1 MHPAVMESK
10 PTYGKSQR
18 RSIFSIVCLLSLVV
32 AVSSGAASV
41 AAASRGEARSAEVPV
56 TGGPVVKPEVM
67 PEYINGLF
75 LAMKGDFWGAI
86 DSFRKVAAVSP
97 DEAAVRY
104 SMSRAFYS
112 LAVPD
117 SARFHGEAAVK
128 IDPGNTYYARH
139 LARVAHDMQDYDR
152 AAALYGQVSLAD
164 PARTDI
170 MYLQALEYL
179 AADHPESA
187 LEVFEKV
194 VRVDPLNEEALSQTL
209 WLQIKLKRYQEAIVT
224 IQPLLRQSG
233 SGNKIRLTLA
243 DLYVQTG
250 QGELAVE
257 TFKALI
263 AADRHYV
270 PAWIGLFDYYI
281 KVGRTPDYLRELTAF
296 LDMKPSSGDTVID
309 VAKLYLVRSEKDSVY
324 VEPALHLVDAIIA
337 RYPRDSR
344 IHALKGIYE
353 LRRNR
358 GQEAVACFRKAI
370 LLDSGNVTAWEYLV
384 TTHLDLNERRKAFD
398 ILARAKRRLPRYA
411 VQWKTLEGYALLHTG
426 SPKRAVAILESVVR
440 ANARIK
446 DQDFLIRA
454 NTTLAMAYETLG
466 RKKSSREAYGRVLE
480 LDAHNTLAMNN
491 LAYLLA
497 EEGTMLR
504 QALRLSENAVM
515 FEPDNGVFLDTL
527 GWVHYQ
533 LGDYDL
539 ARQIIE
545 KAIATGVD
553 EPEIFR
559 HLGMVYE
566 KLGDP
571 GKAREMFKKS
581 KDGKSKSSR

>member
-1 MHPAVMESK
+1 MESN

-18 RSIFSIVCLLSLVV
+18 RRIFAIACLLPLVV
-32 AVSSGAASV
+32 AVFSGAASA
-41 AAASRGEARSAEVPV
+41 AAASRGEERSAGVPV
-56 TGGPVVKPEVM
+56 AGEPVVQAEVM
-67 PEYINGLF
+67 PEYIHGLF

-86 DSFRKVAAVSP
+86 DSFRKVAAVRP

-104 SMSRAFYS
+104 SMSQAFYS

-117 SARFHGEAAVK
+117 SARVHGEAAVK

-179 AADHPESA
+179 AADHPELA

-194 VRVDPLNEEALSQTL
+194 VRVDPLNEEALSQKL

-233 SGNKIRLTLA
+233 SGTKMQLTLA

-263 AADRHYV
+263 AADQHYI
-270 PAWIGLFDYYI
+270 PAWVGLFDYYI
-281 KVGRTPDYLRELTAF
+281 RGGRTPDYHRELTAF

-309 VAKLYLVRSEKDSVY
+309 VAKLYLVRSEKDSLY
-324 VEPALHLVDAIIA
+324 VEPALQLVDAIIA

-344 IHALKGIYE
+344 IQALKGIYE

-370 LLDSGNVTAWEYLV
+370 LLDGGNVTAWEYLV
-384 TTHLDLNERRKAFD
+384 TTYMDLNERRKAFD
-398 ILARAKRRLPRYA
+398 ILTRAKQRLPRYA
-411 VQWKTLEGYALLHTG
+411 VQWKTLEGYAQLHSG
-426 SPKRAVAILESVVR
+426 SPKKAVAILESVVR
-440 ANARIK
+440 EKAKIK
-446 DQDFLIRA
+446 DQDLLVRA
-454 NTTLAMAYETLG
+454 NTSLAMAYETLG

-497 EEGTMLR
+497 EEGIMLR
-504 QALRLSENAVM
+504 QALRLAENAVM

-533 LGDYDL
+533 LADYDI

-545 KAIATGVD
+545 KAIATGVG

-559 HLGMVYE
+559 HLGKVYE

-571 GKAREMFKKS
+571 VKASEMFKKS
-581 KDGKSKSSR
+581 KEGKSKSSG

>member
-533 LGDYDL
+533 LGEYEL
-539 ARQIIE
+539 ARQFIE

-553 EPEIFR
+553 EPEIFQ